1 MRSLIYS
8 PFFGSQVFFAKAQI
22 NNDTRD
28 KVVFVD
34 EFLGFNI
41 YLHDRGQF
49 WPGLEMGEFFKTI
62 NEQTTLRIE
71 ITEQSSLQAEL
82 G

>member
-1 MRSLIYS
+1 MDLKY
-8 PFFGSQVFFAKAQI
+8 FANAQI

-49 WPGLEMGEFFKTI
+49 WPGLEMGELFKTMV
-62 NEQTTLRIE
+62 EQTTLRIE
-71 ITEQSSLQAEL
+71 ITKLSSLQAEL

>member
-1 MRSLIYS
+1 M
-8 PFFGSQVFFAKAQI
+8 
-22 NNDTRD
+22 
-28 KVVFVD
+28 FVD

-49 WPGLEMGEFFKTI
+49 WPGLEMGELFKTMV
-62 NEQTTLRIE
+62 EQTTLRIE
-71 ITEQSSLQAEL
+71 ITKLSSLQAEL

>member
-8 PFFGSQVFFAKAQI
+8 PFFWISSIFVKAQI
-22 NNDTRD
+22 NKDTRD

-62 NEQTTLRIE
+62 NDQNG
-71 ITEQSSLQAEL
+71 EQSSLQAEL

>member
-1 MRSLIYS
+1 M
-8 PFFGSQVFFAKAQI
+8 
-22 NNDTRD
+22 
-28 KVVFVD
+28 FVD

-49 WPGLEMGEFFKTI
+49 WPGLEMGEFFKTMV
-62 NEQTTLRIE
+62 EQTTLRRE
-71 ITEQSSLQAEL
+71 ITKLSSLQAEL